1 MKLNVPGRI
10 IRAVSGFYYVQTQDG
25 AVLQC
30 RARGVFKKRDI
41 RPLVGDY
48 VFVEPQGTREGIVT
62 GVKPRDSELIRP
74 PVANVDQVLL
84 VFSLAD
90 PPLSFYQV
98 DKMLAMI
105 ESYSLRALLGFT
117 KVDLPESARLF
128 ETARAVYE
136 SMGYETMALNVRNS
150 IGAKR
155 VAELLSGHT
164 TVLAGQSGVGKSTI
178 LGALLP
184 DVEAVTGV
192 VGERSRRGRHTTRHV
207 ELYPYAGGYV
217 ADTPGFSQFDF
228 DAMEPVQLTG
238 LFRDIAAAAEE
249 CAFRGCL
256 HEQGTDCAVL
266 RAVSMNRI
274 GQSRYDS
281 YRQLLAEL
289 KEAKARRY

>member
-1 MKLNVPGRI
+1 MDVPGRI
-10 IRAVSGFYYVQTQDG
+10 VRAVSGFYYVQTEDG
-25 AVLQC
+25 AIRQC
-30 RARGVFKKRDI
+30 RARGVFRKRDI
-41 RPLVGDY
+41 RPLVGDH
-48 VFVEPQGTREGIVT
+48 VLVEPQGLNEGIV
-62 GVKPRDSELIRP
+62 VEVRPRHSELVRP
-74 PVANVDQVLL
+74 PIANVDQALL

-117 KVDLPESARLF
+117 KVDLPESSHLF
-128 ETARAVYE
+128 ETVRAIYE
-136 SMGYETMALNVRNS
+136 PLGYETIALDVRDGVGS
-150 IGAKR
+150 QR
-155 VAELLSGHT
+155 VTELLAEHT

-178 LGALLP
+178 LGVLLP
-184 DVEAVTGV
+184 EANAVTGE
-192 VGERSRRGRHTTRHV
+192 VGDRSHRGRHTTRHV
-207 ELYPYAGGYV
+207 QLYPYAGGYV

-228 DAMEPVQLTG
+228 DAMEPVQLTS
-238 LFRDIAAAAEE
+238 LFRDIAAMAVD

-266 RAVSMNRI
+266 RAVATGRI
-274 GQSRYDS
+274 KQSRYDN